1 MFCRVF
7 LFFSRLVQLPE
18 LGPRA
23 DKGEGGQ
30 LRQACGLESAQRPTE
45 TLRKDPPPPDAPDAN
60 PGGSH
65 FFKKTAF
72 LTVFEPLVSRGTYVN
87 AEAETR
93 GVLGRRVHGA
103 PQLPAPSL
111 KKEEP
116 SAQ

>member
-30 LRQACGLESAQRPTE
+30 LRQACGLESEADG
-45 TLRKDPPPPDAPDAN
+45 DPAKGSPPPDAPDAN

-72 LTVFEPLVSRGTYVN
+72 LTVFEPLVSRGTHVN